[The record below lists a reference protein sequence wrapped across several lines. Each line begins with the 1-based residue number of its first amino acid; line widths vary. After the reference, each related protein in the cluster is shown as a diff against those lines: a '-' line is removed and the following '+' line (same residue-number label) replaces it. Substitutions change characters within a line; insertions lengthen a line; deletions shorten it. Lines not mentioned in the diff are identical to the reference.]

1 MLNKF
6 YMSDHIKSIA
16 DRFSGLI
23 LPNSANLAYCNVCK
37 HKDAYCKK
45 SCLLKE
51 EKMKLKMLCDV
62 DKGLPISDSYG
73 NQRVCGI
80 LVDDGNFIV
89 LFVDR
94 VTSSLYIERVI
105 NKFAANMFC
114 SSNFEKITD
123 EEFNTYYKFF

>member
-1 MLNKF
+1 
-6 YMSDHIKSIA
+6 
-16 DRFSGLI
+16 
-23 LPNSANLAYCNVCK
+23 
-37 HKDAYCKK
+37 
-45 SCLLKE
+45 
-51 EKMKLKMLCDV
+51 MLCDV

-123 EEFNTYYKFF
+123 EEFNAYYKFFVDNGIFNQGKKIDIYKDQIIECSR

>member
-1 MLNKF
+1 
-6 YMSDHIKSIA
+6 
-16 DRFSGLI
+16 
-23 LPNSANLAYCNVCK
+23 
-37 HKDAYCKK
+37 
-45 SCLLKE
+45 
-51 EKMKLKMLCDV
+51 MKLKMLCDV

-123 EEFNTYYKFF
+123 EEFNAYYKFFVDNGIFNQGKKIDISKDQIIECSR